1 MDKKILVLILTAFL
15 CGSIRNNTNTHEEFQ
30 GRLAKEINNQRRT
43 FNSKP
48 HYLKN
53 YDHIGHNLDGGT
65 DNNLKGKTIHC
76 IRITSNLNQ
85 GEIFHTQYVF
95 RHSSQ

>member
-1 MDKKILVLILTAFL
+1 MDKIFWVLILAAFL
-15 CGSIRNNTNTHEEFQ
+15 CGSIKNNTNTPEEFQ
-30 GRLAKEINNQRRT
+30 GRLAKEVDNQRPN

-48 HYLKN
+48 NYLKN

-76 IRITSNLNQ
+76 IRITSN
-85 GEIFHTQYVF
+85 
-95 RHSSQ
+95 RP